1 MPSMGGHEYRYPFC
15 TKSLEG
21 KLFYMP
27 LGYPNSIGMASE
39 KGGQEFGIQIF
50 PACSLYIYTYM
61 HTDLSSIALYYIT
74 LYQLHHIYIY
84 IISCYNM
91 VYYIVIVYYCYYHD
105 CYIELCCIILYYI
118 MLYYVISY
126 CSIV

>member
-50 PACSLYIYTYM
+50 PACSLYIY
-61 HTDLSSIALYYIT
+61 IYIHA
-74 LYQLHHIYIY
+74 YRFIFYCIILHYAISVTSYIY

>member
-84 IISCYNM
+84 
-91 VYYIVIVYYCYYHD
+91 
-105 CYIELCCIILYYI
+105 YI
-118 MLYYVISY
+118 ML
-126 CSIV
+126 

>member
-1 MPSMGGHEYRYPFC
+1 MNCDLCYELWLVVDFNLGGTQEEIQAAWNEIEGTTVPSMGGHEYRYPFC

-50 PACSLYIYTYM
+50 PACSLYIY
-61 HTDLSSIALYYIT
+61 IYIHA
-74 LYQLHHIYIY
+74 YRFIFYCIILHYAISVTSYIY
-84 IISCYNM
+84 IISW
-91 VYYIVIVYYCYYHD
+91 
-105 CYIELCCIILYYI
+105 
-118 MLYYVISY
+118 
-126 CSIV
+126 